1 MKKTNKRKFAFILSA
16 FFIASNGVTF
26 AETASDIR
34 NTSGAPNLLGK
45 KEHMLKKFKA
55 ESSKIMPNE
64 KAVIKT
70 ERNSYQ
76 PYIQLGGT
84 RFFHIEESK
93 AATTADLFVPLWQN
107 DTSDLV
113 FTDLRIND
121 RTGSPFEGNI
131 HLGYRHLFE
140 ESQQAFGIYGA
151 WDRKKTQF
159 KNYFNQLTV
168 GGEYWIKN
176 WFIGANYYQPIG
188 NTKKSLSSIV
198 TDITTSE
205 AGLSIINNVSYEKA
219 MPGTDAEVG
228 YEFIEGLMGYAGGY
242 YFASSG
248 AATVYGPRA
257 RLSYD
262 WSPAHGRILGIFDKV
277 GLEAGVQRDKPRG
290 VTGYLSVNV
299 RIGWLLDK
307 KSELKGLSRH
317 MIDPV
322 RRDIDVVSGEIT
334 SQVPETTMGKEE
346 IEKLFEMHEGSHR
359 KVHEAILGN
368 IKKRGL
374 TVHHHAID
382 HLDNHLRSHRHK
394 YYHHHENTT
403 ITENKAHTGTP
414 PNSDGEKELKKES
427 PSSNEGKP
435 KVNGDNE
442 EKPETSNSN
451 KGSKHEQHQSKPDE
465 PTGTQ
470 SSTNMPSDSNTGGSK
485 SNENNEKANDKG
497 NGPEKASTNQAQVFR
512 YVPEYKLERGS
523 TRKRGLSDEIIVT
536 DHELYN
542 TRFVIYR
549 LLRDGETIQDLK
561 NRLAREGEKLNYKP
575 TEAKKIM

>member
-16 FFIASNGVTF
+16 FFIASNGVAF
-26 AETASDIR
+26 AETVADIR
-34 NTSGAPNLLGK
+34 NTSGASNLLSK

-55 ESSKIMPNE
+55 ESSKTMPTE

-70 ERNSYQ
+70 EKNSYQ

-176 WFIGANYYQPIG
+176 WFVGANYYQPIG
-188 NTKKSLSSIV
+188 DTKKPLGSIV

-205 AGLSIINNVSYEKA
+205 AGLSIINNLSYEKA
-219 MPGTDAEVG
+219 MPGTDAEIG

-262 WSPAHGRILGIFDKV
+262 WSPAYGRILGIFDKV

-322 RRDIDVVSGEIT
+322 RRDIDVVSEETT
-334 SQVPETTMGKEE
+334 SQAPETIMGKEE
-346 IEKLFEMHEGSHR
+346 IEKLFEMHEGDNC

-374 TVHHHAID
+374 TIHHHAID
-382 HLDNHLRSHRHK
+382 HLDNHLRSHKHK
-394 YYHHHENTT
+394 YYHRHENATRP
-403 ITENKAHTGTP
+403 EGKAHIGTP
-414 PNSDGEKELKKES
+414 TNSDNEKKLKKES
-427 PSSNEGKP
+427 PSN
-435 KVNGDNE
+435 NRDNE
-442 EKPETSNSN
+442 PQTSNDKEKKSGVGDAN
-451 KGSKHEQHQSKPDE
+451 EKEQKHEQ
-465 PTGTQ
+465 
-470 SSTNMPSDSNTGGSK
+470 
-485 SNENNEKANDKG
+485 
-497 NGPEKASTNQAQVFR
+497 
-512 YVPEYKLERGS
+512 YKYL
-523 TRKRGLSDEIIVT
+523 
-536 DHELYN
+536 
-542 TRFVIYR
+542 VIN
-549 LLRDGETIQDLK
+549 LNKGETIDTAKTIVFLSDRYASAQKTSINSSGEHVKYIYIYPGETVEQAVQYYK
-561 NRLAREGEKLNYKP
+561 NRIQGRKQSGHKLEEPAPVRVPRNLW
-575 TEAKKIM
+575 